1 MKKTINIRMTNA
13 RAAELGLPTNP
24 GFQTALRP
32 MELDT
37 DTMTPAAA
45 WIVDHITS
53 TYVVDEVRDKIGIRA
68 VSALTMMQ
76 RDIAAG
82 RSPETVRAFAE
93 GYGDVYTTQKMKTEI
108 TFPIYGKSFR
118 RPEEVIESVVR
129 DWIAAG
135 AASLEA
141 ANGDT
146 FSLVDAPDA

>member
-13 RAAELGLPTNP
+13 RAAELGQPTNP

-37 DTMTPAAA
+37 DSMSPAAA

-53 TYVVDEVRDKIGIRA
+53 TYIVDEARDVIGIRA
-68 VSALTMMQ
+68 VSGQTMME

-93 GYGDVYTTQKMKTEI
+93 GYGDVYTTQHMKTEI
-108 TFPIYGKSFR
+108 AFPIYGKRFA
-118 RPEEVIESVVR
+118 RPEEVIEYVVR
-129 DWIAAG
+129 ELIAAG
-135 AASLEA
+135 AATLESD
-141 ANGDT
+141 NGDT
-146 FSLVDAPDA
+146 FDMTEQVHA